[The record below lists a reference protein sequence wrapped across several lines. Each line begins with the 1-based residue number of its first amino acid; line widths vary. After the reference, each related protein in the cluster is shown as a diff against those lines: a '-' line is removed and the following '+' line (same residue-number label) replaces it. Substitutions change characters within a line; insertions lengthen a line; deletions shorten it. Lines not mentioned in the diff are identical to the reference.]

1 MRAIVL
7 RAHGGPEVLRLAEIP
22 DPVPGPE
29 EVLVDVAAAG
39 CNRADLAQ
47 REGRYPQ
54 PGPAPEHEVPGL
66 EFAGTVRAVG
76 ARVLRH
82 RPGDRVCGLLP
93 GGGYAEAVVTHER
106 MALPTPEGLTDAE
119 AAAIPEVFLTAFDA
133 LFAQAGLRPGEAL
146 LVHAAG
152 SGVGTAAVQLGCW
165 VGAAVYGTARSED
178 KCRRVEALGAVLA
191 VDTRDPGTDFAS
203 AVAAA
208 RGGRGVDVVLDLVGG
223 PYLARNL
230 RALEPL
236 GRMVVLSTVGGRS
249 AEIDLGLV
257 MGRRLHVTGSGLRA
271 RGIEEKIA
279 LTLAFERQAL
289 PAFGGPR
296 PTLRPV
302 VDRVVP
308 WTDAPEAHRIL
319 EANAAFGKVVLE
331 VGGARAAAG

>member
-47 REGRYPQ
+47 RQGHYPQ

-66 EFAGTVRAVG
+66 EFAGTVAAVG
-76 ARVLRH
+76 PRVQRH
-82 RPGDRVCGLLP
+82 RPGDRVFGLLA
-93 GGGYAEAVVTHER
+93 GGGYAERVVTHER
-106 MALPTPEGLTDAE
+106 MALRTPEALSDAE

-133 LFAQAGLRPGEAL
+133 LFPQAGLRAGEAL

-152 SGVGTAAVQLGCW
+152 SGVGTAAVQLGTW
-165 VGAAVYGTARSED
+165 AGAAVYGTARSEA
-178 KCRRVEALGAVLA
+178 KCRRVEALGAALA
-191 VDTRDPGTDFAS
+191 IDTSDPEADFPG

-208 RGGRGVDVVLDLVGG
+208 RGGGGVDVILDLVGG
-223 PYLARNL
+223 AYLARNL

-236 GRMVVLSTVGGRS
+236 GRVVVLSTVGGRT
-249 AEIDLGLV
+249 AEIDLGLL
-257 MGRRLHVTGSGLRA
+257 MGRRLVVTGSGLRA
-271 RGIEEKIA
+271 RGIEEKVA

-296 PTLRPV
+296 PALRPV

-308 WTDAPEAHRIL
+308 WTHAAEAHRLL
-319 EANAAFGKVVLE
+319 EAAAAFGKVVLD
-331 VGGARAAAG
+331 VGRGAGG